1 MHLYELILTLNLV
14 SLWYLALIDSNLLH
28 LLMEMAVEAKAFV
41 FFNLNNTFSSH
52 CNPLLQSLGKERG
65 VLNQP
70 DEIQHFLFHLKL
82 KVDL

>member
-1 MHLYELILTLNLV
+1 
-14 SLWYLALIDSNLLH
+14 
-28 LLMEMAVEAKAFV
+28 MEMAVEAKAFV

-52 CNPLLQSLGKERG
+52 CNPLLLSLGKERG